1 MQILSQEILLQAVE
15 FQPLASILSIYQDFS
30 LNFVVISRYSLV
42 SFGKLSTKGT
52 MALPQRMR
60 P

>member
-30 LNFVVISRYSLV
+30 LNLLWIAFHNKPSDMIT
-42 SFGKLSTKGT
+42 GGTKNE
-52 MALPQRMR
+52 P
-60 P
+60 